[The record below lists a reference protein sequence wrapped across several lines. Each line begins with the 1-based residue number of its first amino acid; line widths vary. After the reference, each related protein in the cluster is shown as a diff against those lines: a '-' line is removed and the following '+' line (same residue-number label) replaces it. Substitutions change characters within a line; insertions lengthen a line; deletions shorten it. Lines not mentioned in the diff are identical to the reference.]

1 MTSNSGESGGAQG
14 ASDTETLAAIE
25 EDPSAPFNLKPG
37 QSIGYLT
44 RDCYRNFSRTLE
56 RRIAKHGVKM
66 GQWFFLRELWEEDG
80 QTQRMLS
87 ERVGIMEPSTV
98 VAIRGM
104 IKDGL
109 VKKTRDDKD
118 KRKYRIELT
127 AKGRRLKDRLLPYAI
142 EVNEQA
148 TKGLSEAEI
157 RQFRKILIKL
167 KTNLTDESS

>member
-1 MTSNSGESGGAQG
+1 MTSNRGDSRGAKK
-14 ASDTETLAAIE
+14 ALDSDDLEAIE
-25 EDPSAPFNLKPG
+25 EDPSAPFHLKPG

-44 RDCYRNFSRTLE
+44 RDCYRNFTRTLE
-56 RRIAKHGVKM
+56 RRIAKHGVKL
-66 GQWFFLRELWEEDG
+66 GQWFFLRELWEEDR

-109 VKKTRDDKD
+109 VKKTRDEKD

-142 EVNEQA
+142 EVNERA
-148 TKGLSEAEI
+148 TKGLSASEI
-157 RQFRKILIKL
+157 RQFRKTLIKL
-167 KTNLTDESS
+167 KTNLADDSN

>member
-1 MTSNSGESGGAQG
+1 MTTDSGDREGAEEVPE
-14 ASDTETLAAIE
+14 TEDPGAIE
-25 EDPSAPFNLKPG
+25 EDPSAPFHLKPG

-44 RDCYRNFSRTLE
+44 RDCYRSLTRTLE
-56 RRIAKHGVKM
+56 RRIAKHGVKI
-66 GQWFFLRELWEEDG
+66 GQWFFLRELWEEDR

-87 ERVGIMEPSTV
+87 QRVGIMEPSTV

-142 EVNEQA
+142 EVNERA
-148 TKGLSEAEI
+148 TKGLSDSEI
-157 RQFRKILIKL
+157 RQFRKTLIKL
-167 KTNLTDESS
+167 KTNLADDSN